1 MFTVKIVNVYQLE
14 TQLKTTTQTPNNYA
28 FIDSLRFISMI
39 SIVMEHCGNYF
50 GTQNYPHPIQK
61 IAAVANVDL
70 YKFGTIIFFLLS
82 GFLIGDKIKTTTP
95 FEYIKRRFKSTIKPW
110 LFWVFIFIFLNYVTS
125 ALIYFKFHPSDFWQT
140 PTLPITYQISH
151 TVFFTSFW
159 FILNFMIC
167 LAVLLAFRK
176 YLDSFYFGGILLLL
190 SLFYS
195 INVYTEWIPT
205 SHTIAFLGF
214 VFYLWLG
221 YTLNRYF
228 AEFKTRV
235 ANFPGWILVVFLALA
250 FAASCAETFL
260 LISLKSVDAFNTLRI
275 SNILV
280 SLISF
285 LVLFKY
291 SDNLNVSAL
300 KPRQTTYGIYLIHQ
314 VLIVHLI
321 PLVVVPL
328 HYQENIH
335 SIKTLVGMQMLR
347 FVVIYGFSYG
357 IALSLTYAP
366 KSVRWIVG
374 Q

>member
-1 MFTVKIVNVYQLE
+1 LE
-14 TQLKTTTQTPNNYA
+14 KQQNNNATITNNYA

-50 GTQNYPHPIQK
+50 GVQNYPHLLQK

-110 LFWVFIFIFLNYVTS
+110 LFWVFIFIFLNYLTS

-167 LAVLLAFRK
+167 LAVLLTFRK
-176 YLDSFYFGGILLLL
+176 HLDSFYFGGILLFL

-195 INVYTEWIPT
+195 VNVYTEWIPT

-228 AEFKTRV
+228 NEFKSRV
-235 ANFPGWILVVFLALA
+235 AKFPGWILIGLLVLT
-250 FAASCAETFL
+250 FAASCGESFM
-260 LISLKSVDAFNTLRI
+260 LISLKSEDAFNTLRI
-275 SNILV
+275 SNIFV

-291 SDNLNVSAL
+291 SDSLNVSAL

-335 SIKTLVGMQMLR
+335 SIETLVVMQMLR
-347 FVVIYGFSYG
+347 FFVIYGFSYG
-357 IALSLTYAP
+357 IALALTYAP
-366 KSVRWIVG
+366 KGVRWVVG